1 MSSIAYY
8 TFYLESECGIPAGED
23 VIFVIF
29 FIKKIPGGEVIDITD
44 IQNTLISLGDG
55 LFQYQI
61 DWDGFSNETSLFVV
75 INTGLNSQDQRF
87 ITTRV
92 ERHDILPV
100 LVDRVQLAAETLQNS
115 SNSLESSVQKIL
127 DIEEGSWVIEGSVF
141 KIFEKNADLQSDNPI
156 LEFDLYDAQGEPN
169 GENPTKRIVR

>member
-8 TFYLESECGIPAGED
+8 TFYLESEQGVPAGEEIIPAISS
-23 VIFVIF
+23 V
-29 FIKKIPGGEVIDITD
+29 KKIPGGDAIDISS
-44 IQNTLISLGDG
+44 IQDSLTALGGG
-55 LFQYQI
+55 LFQYEI
-61 DWDGFSNETSLFVV
+61 DWDVYNNDTSLFVK
-75 INTGLNSQDQRF
+75 IDTGLNSQDQRF
-87 ITTRV
+87 LTTRV
-92 ERHDILPV
+92 ERHDILPT

-141 KIFEKNADLQSDNPI
+141 KIFEKNADLLADNPI
-156 LEFDLYDAQGEPN
+156 LEFDLYDAQGELN